1 MVLLSFILPPE
12 SGERIGLGITVLMA
26 MAIFQELTSNKL
38 PADSNYIPLLGKGL
52 RLTAAGLSKEG
63 VLDVNTATA
72 TRSSKEQSVFVS
84 KTSLHGHHAFLY
96 LSLPSLHDYDVK
108 MPNFT
113 FHRQREHTTTNFLSL
128 YKLEYS
134 S

>member
-1 MVLLSFILPPE
+1 M
-12 SGERIGLGITVLMA
+12 GITVLMA

-63 VLDVNTATA
+63 VLDVNPATA
-72 TRSSKEQSVFVS
+72 TRKSKNQKVKVS
-84 KTSLHGHHAFLY
+84 KTTVLHVHYAFLY
-96 LSLPSLHDYDVK
+96 ISLLSLHDYDVNCLISRFIDNVN
-108 MPNFT
+108 M
-113 FHRQREHTTTNFLSL
+113 RRRISLSL